1 MVTALQLGRDSESV
15 EPALGV
21 GDMRQALLAGMKP
34 LPATQGDTQGAAPP
48 QAAASTRTVNQM
60 SLDIIALGLIN
71 SELDADEV
79 KGGVC
84 VCVCVRACV
93 RALLPCHFR

>member
-1 MVTALQLGRDSESV
+1 M
-15 EPALGV
+15 
-21 GDMRQALLAGMKP
+21 QASLAGMKP

-84 VCVCVRACV
+84 VCVCVCV
-93 RALLPCHFR
+93 RARAAALPFPLTRGECSLSRAGL

>member
-1 MVTALQLGRDSESV
+1 MQ
-15 EPALGV
+15 
-21 GDMRQALLAGMKP
+21 RQASLAGMKP

-84 VCVCVRACV
+84 VCVCVRACA
-93 RALLPCHFR
+93 RCCLAISANTR